1 MWYNISQGC
10 VKMLKIKVN
19 FDKKSYT
26 TLLNDMK
33 LFKITKS
40 DGTPN
45 KNKFMNLLFKNYYLD
60 YIKETESIISN
71 TTKLMKKYNMENLEF
86 ASELAQEL
94 FEYKH
99 PSIDTYYSE
108 SLTFYLSEENE
119 FIFETLNQELAHLG
133 ASAYFR
139 KLIYRYLE
147 YPQYKRE
154 EIIYKHILDPIYK
167 AIDNNQFIKI
177 KLEKSEFVIKPYKIG
192 TSKEEIYSYL
202 LGLVNSNPISINIF
216 KIKVVVGLKTTFTL
230 TKEEE
235 KNLNDVYRLGIQFPF
250 KKICN
255 AIVELNKQGIK
266 LFNSKYLNRPEPI
279 KIEDNKYY
287 FECSFDQLLLY
298 FLSFGSN
305 AKIIKPNY
313 LRESIYKSYKGYTD
327 NYEEHLKHIK
337 QKNKS

>member
-1 MWYNISQGC
+1 
-10 VKMLKIKVN
+10 MLKIKVN
-19 FDKKSYT
+19 FDKKNYQ

-40 DGTPN
+40 DGSPN
-45 KNKFMNLLFKNYYLD
+45 KNKFMNLLFQNYYSD

-71 TTKLMKKYNMENLEF
+71 TTKIMKKYNIDNKDF
-86 ASELAQEL
+86 VNELAMEL
-94 FEYKH
+94 YDYKH
-99 PSIDTYYSE
+99 KSIDTYYNE

-119 FIFETLNQELAHLG
+119 FIFETLNSSLANLG

-154 EIIYKHILDPIYK
+154 EIIYKHILEPVYK
-167 AIDNNQFIKI
+167 AINNKELIKL
-177 KLEKSEFVIKPYKIG
+177 KLEKTELIIKPYKIG

-202 LGLVNSNPISINIF
+202 LGLSGGTPISIHIL
-216 KIKVVVGLKTTFTL
+216 KIRVAVGLKNSFTF

-250 KKICN
+250 KNICK
-255 AIVELNKQGIK
+255 AEVELNESGIK
-266 LFNSKYLNRPEPI
+266 LYNSKYLNRPDPI
-279 KIEDNKYY
+279 KIERNHYF

-298 FLSFGSN
+298 FMSFGSK
-305 AKIIKPNY
+305 ARIISPDY
-313 LRESIYKSYKGYTD
+313 LGKSIYKSYKGYTD
-327 NYEEHLKHIK
+327 NYEKTL
-337 QKNKS
+337 NGN